1 VAEPDPTLEGRRS
14 GGDARAKGREADER
28 AEHILRSVLSIAA
41 EIALDLET
49 TWPCA
54 RDTFANV
61 LFERAE
67 RRYSSASRVA
77 AALGTSMRLVKQY
90 RSRRRRGPGAPSR
103 FNARRQV
110 LHALDAGPI
119 APADLERRFPVGS
132 DVNFARSAVQS
143 LVQDGMVVADRRS
156 GRLRRS
162 DGEFVPWYLRTS
174 GFGARS
180 FSIFCDAFAHLIGS
194 RVTPRAEQG
203 TFPAGLIALMANVPR
218 ADLKAYVDEL
228 LALVAD
234 FDRRWQ
240 ARSEA
245 APPEAPRVRAGGVL
259 ALGELGEPIAPEAEE
274 ELQRLDP
281 AAVTVDDEVLP
292 TYRSLLGDQP
302 RVFYR
307 AERDDE
313 RCEE

>member
-1 VAEPDPTLEGRRS
+1 MAEPPRDKRPTGP
-14 GGDARAKGREADER
+14 DADER
-28 AEHILRSVLSIAA
+28 AEHILRAVLAVAA

-54 RDTFANV
+54 RDTFASV

-67 RRYSSASRVA
+67 RRYTSASRVA

-90 RSRRRRGPGAPSR
+90 RSRRRHGPDAPSR

-110 LHALDAGPI
+110 LHALDDGPCS
-119 APADLERRFPVGS
+119 PGDLVRHFPVGS

-143 LVQDGMVVADRRS
+143 LVHDGLVVADRRS

-162 DGEFVPWYLRTS
+162 DRDFVPWYLRTS

-203 TFPAGLIALMANVPR
+203 AFPAALLALMANVPQTE
-218 ADLKAYVDEL
+218 LKAYVDEL

-234 FDRRWQ
+234 FDRKWQ
-240 ARSEA
+240 ARSDA
-245 APPEAPRVRAGGVL
+245 APADVPRVRAGGVV
-259 ALGELGEPIAPEAEE
+259 AFGELGEPIAPETEA
-274 ELQRLDP
+274 ELQSLDP
-281 AAVTVDDEVLP
+281 AAVTVDDQVLP
-292 TYRSLLGDQP
+292 TYRSLLGDRP

-307 AERDDE
+307 AKPDDE
-313 RCEE
+313 RCED